1 MRRSVLG
8 WGAAFVLAL
17 LAPAVSLA
25 APVSD
30 APVSETKIVDFQPA
44 IPPGPLITGSCWTSS
59 IATNR
64 PDAYRCMRGNEIFD
78 PCFGSDKA
86 NVVVCEP
93 NPAVGKPG
101 FALHLTK
108 PLPAGTPLPGPVT
121 PWLVALTDGYICTP
135 FTGTRERI
143 HKQIIAYSCAKPGVE
158 PPASGPYTGLVGGT
172 MTHGRVWRVQKAIY
186 VGGPMGNATGTVAI
200 VPIAAVWR

>member
-17 LAPAVSLA
+17 LAPAATTSLA
-25 APVSD
+25 

-44 IPPGPLITGSCWTSS
+44 IPPGPQIVGNCWTSS

-64 PDAYRCMRGNEIFD
+64 PDAYRCMRANEIFD
-78 PCFGSDKA
+78 PCFTTEKT
-86 NVVVCEP
+86 NIVVCDP
-93 NPAVGKPG
+93 NPALGKPG
-101 FALHLTK
+101 FALHLSK

-143 HKQIIAYSCAKPGVE
+143 HKQIIAYGCAKPGVA

-172 MTHGRVWRVQKAIY
+172 MTHGRVWRVQKAVY
-186 VGGPMGNATGTVAI
+186 VGGPMGNVTGTLATVS
-200 VPIAAVWR
+200 IATVWR